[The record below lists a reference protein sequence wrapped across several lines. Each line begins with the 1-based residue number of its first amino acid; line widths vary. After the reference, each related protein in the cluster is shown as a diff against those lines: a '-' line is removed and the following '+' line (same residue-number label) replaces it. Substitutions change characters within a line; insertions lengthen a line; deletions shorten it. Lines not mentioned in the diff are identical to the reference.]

1 MTWQGFIPKFL
12 AGTRIGARPGAC
24 EFYVQQKWGRIWESE
39 VREALLKNAMFFI
52 RLEQLNVTEEEKTSV
67 ALGQK
72 MDLVFHRKYFAA
84 WLLLLPGL

>member
-1 MTWQGFIPKFL
+1 M
-12 AGTRIGARPGAC
+12 
-24 EFYVQQKWGRIWESE
+24 
-39 VREALLKNAMFFI
+39 REALLENAMFFI